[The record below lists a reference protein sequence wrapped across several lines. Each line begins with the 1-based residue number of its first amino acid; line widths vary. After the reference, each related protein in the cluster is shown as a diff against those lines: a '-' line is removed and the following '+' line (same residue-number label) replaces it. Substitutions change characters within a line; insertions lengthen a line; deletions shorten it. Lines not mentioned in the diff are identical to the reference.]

1 MPIVGSI
8 DAVTATIRDEANE
21 ELDRIRG
28 VRDEEIARL
37 RELPAAASPGN
48 RERLISEAHRRN
60 NELLAQMEWEEKR
73 RVIEQREAWIA
84 RVIRRGSEILATADA
99 QARKATLAACVR
111 EAMQSVRGDAIEI
124 RVADVDRSL
133 LEDIAPEAKAGQ
145 PAAISGGCV
154 VRSGALGFDNS
165 FEARAKRLEP
175 AWRKALA
182 AMYRV

>member
-21 ELDRIRG
+21 ELERIRG

-48 RERLISEAHRRN
+48 RERLLSEAHRRN

-99 QARKATLAACVR
+99 QAR
-111 EAMQSVRGDAIEI
+111 
-124 RVADVDRSL
+124 
-133 LEDIAPEAKAGQ
+133 
-145 PAAISGGCV
+145 
-154 VRSGALGFDNS
+154 
-165 FEARAKRLEP
+165 
-175 AWRKALA
+175 
-182 AMYRV
+182 